1 MQLITLYLYPGCAS
15 VDHQGI
21 SPWACQVTNQHLLLC
36 IITML
41 SAALDASDTSKTNGS
56 GLLEIIREH
65 MRGQCDRKYTS
76 PKRR

>member
-1 MQLITLYLYPGCAS
+1 MKLITLYLYPGCAS

-21 SPWACQVTNQHLLLC
+21 SPWACQVTNRHLPLC

-41 SAALDASDTSKTNGS
+41 SALDSSNNTNGS
-56 GLLEIIREH
+56 GLLVEFIREQK
-65 MRGQCDRKYTS
+65 RDQCNRMYTP